1 MEKQRVWGH
10 DPFERYATSYRSLVT
25 FWRHAST
32 RRNQSFPP
40 RIPSYARPN
49 HLYSHS
55 MQIPPIYPDR
65 VVNSCEI
72 FFFVSIHDPFSLLT
86 SGFCLVIRELK
97 RDILFY
103 AGTVNNN
110 RHSRRPPF
118 FSVFAIRLMIA
129 SASTTF
135 PRLALRFINQRER
148 TCFLERNDTSGPWLF
163 RARGIRLTGKIPI
176 ARLPFFRFS
185 FISKG
190 KSWKRKNLE
199 KNVLSI

>member
-1 MEKQRVWGH
+1 MGTRSVRKIRNFVSIVGNILATRVH
-10 DPFERYATSYRSLVT
+10 
-25 FWRHAST
+25 ST
-32 RRNQSFPP
+32 KPVLP

-86 SGFCLVIRELK
+86 NGFYLVIRELK
-97 RDILFY
+97 RDISFY

-148 TCFLERNDTSGPWLF
+148 TCFLERNDTSGP
-163 RARGIRLTGKIPI
+163 
-176 ARLPFFRFS
+176 
-185 FISKG
+185 
-190 KSWKRKNLE
+190 
-199 KNVLSI
+199 

>member
-1 MEKQRVWGH
+1 MGTRSVRKIRNFVSIVGNILATRVH
-10 DPFERYATSYRSLVT
+10 STKPVLPPPHTELRPTQPLIFSL
-25 FWRHAST
+25 HANS
-32 RRNQSFPP
+32 
-40 RIPSYARPN
+40 
-49 HLYSHS
+49 
-55 MQIPPIYPDR
+55 PIYPDR

-97 RDILFY
+97 RDISFY

-148 TCFLERNDTSGPWLF
+148 TCFLERNDTSGP
-163 RARGIRLTGKIPI
+163 
-176 ARLPFFRFS
+176 
-185 FISKG
+185 
-190 KSWKRKNLE
+190 
-199 KNVLSI
+199 